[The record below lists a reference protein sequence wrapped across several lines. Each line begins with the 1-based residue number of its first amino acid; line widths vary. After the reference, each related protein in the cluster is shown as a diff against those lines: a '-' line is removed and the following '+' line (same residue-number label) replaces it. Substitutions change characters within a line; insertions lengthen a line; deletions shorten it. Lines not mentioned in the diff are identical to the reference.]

1 MKSEPKKDDKQRI
14 IMENKG
20 IKNDIVRRQTKQII
34 RQSKAKLNNA
44 GDNEESEQKGDNY
57 AVNRLEQQGKASGKY
72 VAKKSKFLLKGQFR
86 NLARRKRRAKL
97 SEKEITQK
105 LRRHE
110 FNNAVNIAKNKQ
122 KKNLNYNANLSR
134 KAVPN
139 RDGFSWL
146 KRYFFK
152 NKSNYN
158 QDNAINI
165 ANNEKKE
172 KGEVNFVQNVDR
184 NALQQQ
190 FIRQKRKEMLTDCL
204 FEQKT
209 KIQGQKFI
217 RNREQIE
224 RLIAALKKAV
234 TVKTVSIL
242 GVIAAVIM
250 LAALAGGATAV
261 VKTPF
266 GVFYSGV
273 DGYEN
278 SIAKAIAEINAEF
291 EKKKEE
297 LLKYPA
303 DRVVITHLPA
313 GTSDLMITNWNEVV
327 AVFAANTASDKT
339 NATDVAV
346 IDEARKNLLR
356 QTFWDMNELTHE
368 VEVITHGSGED
379 AWTETVLYITL
390 TSKTHEQ
397 MIEEYDFT
405 PYQITAVN
413 ELLKPE
419 YAQMMA
425 ELIGNFD
432 ENVTVNTAE
441 IEKLL
446 ANLPPN
452 LSLERRAIVTKACS
466 LVGKVNYFWGGKS
479 SAIGWD
485 NRWGTPMKVTAPG
498 SRTTGTVRPFGLDCS
513 GFVDWVFNNACGY
526 ILGQGGGAHA
536 QHNNCRDITFAEV
549 LPGDLLFYP
558 DDSHVGIAVGRDGNG
573 EILVIHCAG
582 GYNNVVLTTAKGFT
596 SAGRAVE

>member
-14 IMENKG
+14 IAQQKG
-20 IKNDIVRRQTKQII
+20 MKSNIVNRQTKQII

-44 GDNEESEQKGDNY
+44 ETDEESEQKGDNY
-57 AVNRLEQQGKASGKY
+57 AVNRLEQQGKKSGKY
-72 VAKKSKFLLKGQFR
+72 VGRKSKLLLKGQLR
-86 NLARRKRRAKL
+86 NLVQRKRRAKL
-97 SEKEITQK
+97 SEKDIAQK
-105 LRRHE
+105 LNE
-110 FNNAVNIAKNKQ
+110 YALNNAVNIVKNKQ
-122 KKNLNYNANLSR
+122 KIKKNTAVLFKDGSIFHKR
-134 KAVPN
+134 EIKAKAKLLAEKVKFKAQNINQP
-139 RDGFSWL
+139 L
-146 KRYFFK
+146 KAEQKKGVTQK
-152 NKSNYN
+152 N
-158 QDNAINI
+158 
-165 ANNEKKE
+165 
-172 KGEVNFVQNVDR
+172 
-184 NALQQQ
+184 
-190 FIRQKRKEMLTDCL
+190 FIRQKRKEMLTDYL
-204 FEQKT
+204 SEQKT
-209 KIQGQKFI
+209 RVQGQKFV
-217 RNREQIE
+217 RSREQIE
-224 RLIAALKKAV
+224 KLIAALKKAV
-234 TVKTVSIL
+234 TVKTVSVL

-278 SIAKAIAEINAEF
+278 SVAKAIAEINAEF

-297 LLKYPA
+297 LLNYPA
-303 DRVVITHLPA
+303 NRVVITHLPA

-327 AVFAANTASDKT
+327 AVFAANTASDKDT
-339 NATDVAV
+339 AKDVAV

-356 QTFWDMNELTHE
+356 KTFWDMNELTHE
-368 VEVITHGSGED
+368 IEVITHGSGED

-425 ELIGNFD
+425 ELIGNFG
-432 ENVTVNTAE
+432 ENMTVNTAE
-441 IEKLL
+441 IEELL
-446 ANLPPN
+446 ANLPPD
-452 LSLERRAIVTKACS
+452 LSAERRTIVTKACE

-485 NRWGTPMKVTAPG
+485 SRWGKPAKVTAPG

-536 QHNNCRDITFAEV
+536 QHNNCTDITFTEV

-558 DDSHVGIAVGRDGNG
+558 DDSHVGIAAGRDENG

-596 SAGRAVE
+596 KAAEML

>member
-1 MKSEPKKDDKQRI
+1 MLLICKTSRWI
-14 IMENKG
+14 I
-20 IKNDIVRRQTKQII
+20 
-34 RQSKAKLNNA
+34 
-44 GDNEESEQKGDNY
+44 
-57 AVNRLEQQGKASGKY
+57 
-72 VAKKSKFLLKGQFR
+72 
-86 NLARRKRRAKL
+86 
-97 SEKEITQK
+97 EIS
-105 LRRHE
+105 
-110 FNNAVNIAKNKQ
+110 F
-122 KKNLNYNANLSR
+122 Y
-134 KAVPN
+134 
-139 RDGFSWL
+139 
-146 KRYFFK
+146 
-152 NKSNYN
+152 
-158 QDNAINI
+158 
-165 ANNEKKE
+165 
-172 KGEVNFVQNVDR
+172 
-184 NALQQQ
+184 
-190 FIRQKRKEMLTDCL
+190 L

-209 KIQGQKFI
+209 KIQGRKFV

-224 RLIAALKKAV
+224 KLIVALKKAV
-234 TVKTVSIL
+234 TVKTVSVL

-266 GVFYSGV
+266 GIFYSGV

-278 SIAKAIAEINAEF
+278 SIAKAIAEIDAEF

-297 LLKYPA
+297 LLNYPA
-303 DRVVITHLPA
+303 DRIVITHLPA

-327 AVFAANTASDKT
+327 AVFAANTASDKD

-346 IDEARKNLLR
+346 INEARKNLLR

-405 PYQITAVN
+405 PYQISAVN

-425 ELIGNFD
+425 ELIGNFG
-432 ENVTVNTAE
+432 ENMTVNTAE
-441 IEKLL
+441 IEELL
-446 ANLPPN
+446 DDNLPPD
-452 LSLERRAIVTKACS
+452 LSAERRAIVTKACS

-479 SAIGWD
+479 NAIGWD
-485 NRWGTPMKVTAPG
+485 NRWGKPAKVTAPG

-536 QHNNCRDITFAEV
+536 QHNNCTDIPFAEV

-558 DDSHVGIAVGRDGNG
+558 DDSHVGIAAGRDKNG
-573 EILVIHCAG
+573 EILVIHCAS

-596 SAGRAVE
+596 KAGRAVE

>member
-1 MKSEPKKDDKQRI
+1 MKSEHKKDDKQRI

-20 IKNDIVRRQTKQII
+20 IKSNIVNRQTKQII
-34 RQSKAKLNNA
+34 RQSKAKLSKA
-44 GDNEESEQKGDNY
+44 ETDEENEQKGDNY
-57 AVNRLEQQGKASGKY
+57 AVGQIEKNGKKVGRTIANRSHFQIKEQFKNLISKRKIKEN
-72 VAKKSKFLLKGQFR
+72 KKDV
-86 NLARRKRRAKL
+86 
-97 SEKEITQK
+97 EKIFAEIE
-105 LRRHE
+105 L
-110 FNNAVNIAKNKQ
+110 NNTVNIAKNKQ
-122 KKNLNYNANLSR
+122 KNKKNTAVLFQDGSIFHKR
-134 KAVPN
+134 KINVKAKLLAEKVKSKAQN
-139 RDGFSWL
+139 TNQMS
-146 KRYFFK
+146 KAEQQKEVTQK
-152 NKSNYN
+152 N
-158 QDNAINI
+158 
-165 ANNEKKE
+165 
-172 KGEVNFVQNVDR
+172 
-184 NALQQQ
+184 
-190 FIRQKRKEMLTDCL
+190 FIRQKRKEMLTDYL
-204 FEQKT
+204 SEQKT
-209 KIQGQKFI
+209 KSQGRKFI
-217 RNREQIE
+217 RSREQIE
-224 RLIAALKKAV
+224 RLIVALKKAV
-234 TVKTVSIL
+234 TVKTVSVL

-266 GVFYSGV
+266 GIFYSGV
-273 DGYEN
+273 DGYDN
-278 SIAKAIAEINAEF
+278 SMAKAIAEIDAEF

-297 LLKYPA
+297 LLNYPA
-303 DRVVITHLPA
+303 DRIIITHLPA
-313 GTSDLMITNWNEVV
+313 GTNDLMITNWNEVV
-327 AVFAANTASDKT
+327 AVFAANTASDKD

-346 IDEARKNLLR
+346 IDEKRKELLR

-397 MIEEYDFT
+397 MIKEYDFT

-425 ELIGNFD
+425 ELIGNFGD
-432 ENVTVNTAE
+432 NITVNTAE

-446 ANLPPN
+446 ANLPPD
-452 LSLERRAIVTKACS
+452 LSAERRAIVTKACS

-485 NRWGTPMKVTAPG
+485 SRWGKPAKVTASG
-498 SRTTGTVRPFGLDCS
+498 SRTTGTVRPFGMDCS

-536 QHNNCRDITFAEV
+536 QHNNCTDIPFAEV

-558 DDSHVGIAVGRDGNG
+558 DDSHVGIAVGRDANG
-573 EILVIHCAG
+573 EIFVIHCAS

-596 SAGRAVE
+596 NAGRAVE

>member
-1 MKSEPKKDDKQRI
+1 MNNVKKDDKQRI

-34 RQSKAKLNNA
+34 RQSKAKLNKA
-44 GDNEESEQKGDNY
+44 ETDEENEQKGDNY
-57 AVNRLEQQGKASGKY
+57 AVNKFEQQGKVSSRY
-72 VAKKSKFLLKGQFR
+72 VVRKSKFLLKGQFR
-86 NLARRKRRAKL
+86 NLAQRKRRVKL
-97 SEKEITQK
+97 NEKDIAQK
-105 LRRHE
+105 LNE
-110 FNNAVNIAKNKQ
+110 YALNNAVNIVKNKQ
-122 KKNLNYNANLSR
+122 KNKKNTAVLFQDGSIFHKR
-134 KAVPN
+134 EIKAKAKLLAEKV
-139 RDGFSWL
+139 
-146 KRYFFK
+146 KFK
-152 NKSNYN
+152 AQNIN
-158 QDNAINI
+158 QMSKA
-165 ANNEKKE
+165 EQQKE
-172 KGEVNFVQNVDR
+172 VTQKN
-184 NALQQQ
+184 
-190 FIRQKRKEMLTDCL
+190 FIRQKRKEMLTDYL
-204 FEQKT
+204 SEQKT
-209 KIQGQKFI
+209 KSQGQKFI

-224 RLIAALKKAV
+224 KLIAALKKAV
-234 TVKTVSIL
+234 TVKTVSFL

-273 DGYEN
+273 DGYGN
-278 SIAKAIAEINAEF
+278 SIAKAIAEIDAEF
-291 EKKKEE
+291 EKKKNE
-297 LLKYPA
+297 LLNYPA
-303 DRVVITHLPA
+303 DRIVITHLPA
-313 GTSDLMITNWNEVV
+313 GANDLMITNWNEVV
-327 AVFAANTASDKT
+327 AVFAANTASDKD

-346 IDEARKNLLR
+346 IDEKRKELLR

-397 MIEEYDFT
+397 MIEEYAFT

-432 ENVTVNTAE
+432 ENMAANTAE

-446 ANLPPN
+446 ANLPPD
-452 LSLERRAIVTKACS
+452 LSAERRTIVTKACS

-485 NRWGTPMKVTAPG
+485 NRWGTPIKVTAPG

-513 GFVDWVFNNACGY
+513 GFVDWVFNNVCGY

-536 QHNNCRDITFAEV
+536 QHNNCVDITFAEV

-558 DDSHVGIAVGRDGNG
+558 DDSHVGIAAGRDKNG

-596 SAGRAVE
+596 KAAEML

>member
-1 MKSEPKKDDKQRI
+1 MKETKKDDKQRI
-14 IMENKG
+14 IAQQKG
-20 IKNDIVRRQTKQII
+20 IKSNIVNRQTKQII
-34 RQSKAKLNNA
+34 RQSKEKLNYA
-44 GDNEESEQKGDNY
+44 ETDEENEQKGDNY
-57 AVNRLEQQGKASGKY
+57 AVNKFEQQGKASGKY

-86 NLARRKRRAKL
+86 NLAQRKRRAKL

-105 LRRHE
+105 LSRHE
-110 FNNAVNIAKNKQ
+110 FNNAVNIVKNKQ
-122 KKNLNYNANLSR
+122 KLNYNANFSR

-152 NKSNYN
+152 NKSNSK
-158 QDNAINI
+158 QGNAINN
-165 ANNEKKE
+165 ANNEKNE
-172 KGEVNFVQNVDR
+172 KREVNFAQNIDR
-184 NALQQQ
+184 NSLKQQ
-190 FIRQKRKEMLTDCL
+190 FIRQKRKEMLTDYL
-204 FEQKT
+204 SEQKT
-209 KIQGQKFI
+209 KIQGRKFV

-224 RLIAALKKAV
+224 KLIVALKKAV

-266 GVFYSGV
+266 GIFYSGI

-278 SIAKAIAEINAEF
+278 SVAKAIAEIDAEF
-291 EKKKEE
+291 EQEKEK
-297 LLKYPA
+297 LLNYPA
-303 DRVVITHLPA
+303 DRIVITHLPA
-313 GTSDLMITNWNEVV
+313 GTSDLRINNWNEVV
-327 AVFAANTASDKT
+327 AVFAANTASDKD

-356 QTFWDMNELTHE
+356 KTFWDMNELSHE
-368 VEVITHGSGED
+368 VEVITHGNGED

-397 MIEEYDFT
+397 MIKEYDFT

-425 ELIGNFD
+425 ELIGNFGD
-432 ENVTVNTAE
+432 NITVNTAE

-446 ANLPPN
+446 ANLPPD
-452 LSLERRAIVTKACS
+452 LSAERRTIVTKACS

-485 NRWGTPMKVTAPG
+485 SRWGKPAKVTASG

-536 QHNNCRDITFAEV
+536 QHNNCTDIPFAEV

-558 DDSHVGIAVGRDGNG
+558 DDSHVGIAVGRDENG
-573 EILVIHCAG
+573 EILVIHCAS

>member
-1 MKSEPKKDDKQRI
+1 MKEAKKDDKQRI
-14 IMENKG
+14 IAQQKG
-20 IKNDIVRRQTKQII
+20 IKSNIVNRQTKQII

-44 GDNEESEQKGDNY
+44 ETDEESEQKGDNY
-57 AVNRLEQQGKASGKY
+57 AVNRLEQQGKKSGKY
-72 VAKKSKFLLKGQFR
+72 VGRKSKLLLKGQLR
-86 NLARRKRRAKL
+86 NLVQRKRRAKL
-97 SEKEITQK
+97 SEKDIAQK
-105 LRRHE
+105 LNE
-110 FNNAVNIAKNKQ
+110 YALNNAVNIVKNKQ
-122 KKNLNYNANLSR
+122 KIKKNTAVLFKDGSIFHKR
-134 KAVPN
+134 KIHVKAKLLAEKVKSKAQNINPT
-139 RDGFSWL
+139 L
-146 KRYFFK
+146 KAEQQKEVTQK
-152 NKSNYN
+152 N
-158 QDNAINI
+158 
-165 ANNEKKE
+165 
-172 KGEVNFVQNVDR
+172 
-184 NALQQQ
+184 
-190 FIRQKRKEMLTDCL
+190 FIRQKRKEMLTDYL

-209 KIQGQKFI
+209 KIQGRKFV
-217 RNREQIE
+217 RSREQIE
-224 RLIAALKKAV
+224 KLIAALKKAV
-234 TVKTVSIL
+234 TVKTVSVL

-278 SIAKAIAEINAEF
+278 SIAKAIAEIDAEF
-291 EKKKEE
+291 EAAKNE
-297 LLKYPA
+297 LLNYPA

-313 GTSDLMITNWNEVV
+313 GTNDLMITNWNEVV
-327 AVFAANTASDKT
+327 AVFAANTASNKD

-446 ANLPPN
+446 ANLPPD
-452 LSLERRAIVTKACS
+452 LSAERRTIVTKACE

-485 NRWGTPMKVTAPG
+485 NRWGKSMKVTAPG

-536 QHNNCRDITFAEV
+536 QHNNCTDITFTEV

-558 DDSHVGIAVGRDGNG
+558 NDSHVGIAVGRDKNG
-573 EILVIHCAG
+573 EILVIHCAS

-596 SAGRAVE
+596 SVARAVE

>member
-34 RQSKAKLNNA
+34 RQSKAKLSKA
-44 GDNEESEQKGDNY
+44 ETDEESEQKGDNY

-86 NLARRKRRAKL
+86 NLVQRKRRTKL
-97 SEKEITQK
+97 SEKDIAQK
-105 LRRHE
+105 LNE
-110 FNNAVNIAKNKQ
+110 YELNNAVNIVKNKQ
-122 KKNLNYNANLSR
+122 KNKKNTAVLFKDGSIFHKR
-134 KAVPN
+134 KIHVKVKLLAEKV
-139 RDGFSWL
+139 
-146 KRYFFK
+146 KFK
-152 NKSNYN
+152 AQNIN
-158 QDNAINI
+158 QTAK
-165 ANNEKKE
+165 AEQQKE
-172 KGEVNFVQNVDR
+172 VTKEN
-184 NALQQQ
+184 
-190 FIRQKRKEMLTDCL
+190 FIRQKRKEMLTDYL
-204 FEQKT
+204 SEHKT
-209 KIQGQKFI
+209 RVQGRKFI
-217 RNREQIE
+217 RSQEQIE
-224 RLIAALKKAV
+224 KLIVALKKAV
-234 TVKTVSIL
+234 TMKTVSVL

-266 GVFYSGV
+266 GIFYSGV

-297 LLKYPA
+297 LLNYPA

-327 AVFAANTASDKT
+327 AVFAANTASDKD
-339 NATDVAV
+339 NAADVAI
-346 IDEARKNLLR
+346 IDETRKNLLR
-356 QTFWDMNELTHE
+356 KTFWDMNELTHE

-379 AWTETVLYITL
+379 AWTETVLYVTL
-390 TSKTHEQ
+390 TSKTYEQ
-397 MIEEYDFT
+397 MIKEYDFT

-425 ELIGNFD
+425 ELIGSFG
-432 ENVTVNTAE
+432 ENMTVNTAE
-441 IEKLL
+441 IENLL
-446 ANLPPN
+446 ANLPPD
-452 LSLERRAIVTKACS
+452 LSAERRAIVTKACE

-485 NRWGTPMKVTAPG
+485 SRWGTPMKVTASG

-526 ILGQGGGAHA
+526 ILSGGGGAHA
-536 QHNNCRDITFAEV
+536 QHNSCTDIPFAEV

-558 DDSHVGIAVGRDGNG
+558 DDSHVGIAVGRDKNG
-573 EILVIHCAG
+573 EILVIYCAG

-596 SAGRAVE
+596 KAGRAVE

>member
-14 IMENKG
+14 IAQQKG
-20 IKNDIVRRQTKQII
+20 MKSNIVNRQMKQII

-44 GDNEESEQKGDNY
+44 ETDEESEQKGDNY
-57 AVNRLEQQGKASGKY
+57 AVGQIEKNGKKAGITIANRSR
-72 VAKKSKFLLKGQFR
+72 FLLKGQFR
-86 NLARRKRRAKL
+86 NLAQRKQRAKL

-105 LRRHE
+105 LSRYE
-110 FNNAVNIAKNKQ
+110 FNNMVNIARNTQKNKKNTAVLFKDGSIFHKREIKAKAKLLAEKVKFKAQNTNQTAKAEQQ
-122 KKNLNYNANLSR
+122 K
-134 KAVPN
+134 
-139 RDGFSWL
+139 
-146 KRYFFK
+146 
-152 NKSNYN
+152 
-158 QDNAINI
+158 
-165 ANNEKKE
+165 
-172 KGEVNFVQNVDR
+172 EVTQEN
-184 NALQQQ
+184 
-190 FIRQKRKEMLTDCL
+190 FIRQKRKEMLTDYL

-209 KIQGQKFI
+209 KIQGRKFI
-217 RNREQIE
+217 KSREQIE
-224 RLIAALKKAV
+224 KLIVALKKAV
-234 TVKTVSIL
+234 TVKTVSFL

-278 SIAKAIAEINAEF
+278 SIAKAIAEIDAEF
-291 EKKKEE
+291 EKNKNE
-297 LLKYPA
+297 LLNYPA
-303 DRVVITHLPA
+303 DRIIITHLPA

-327 AVFAANTASDKT
+327 AVFAANTASDKD

-346 IDEARKNLLR
+346 IDEARKKLLR

-368 VEVITHGSGED
+368 VESITHGSGED
-379 AWTETVLYITL
+379 IWTETVLYITL
-390 TSKTHEQ
+390 TSKNHEQ
-397 MIEEYDFT
+397 MIEKYAFT
-405 PYQITAVN
+405 PYQISAVN

-425 ELIGNFD
+425 ELIGNFGD
-432 ENVTVNTAE
+432 NITINTAE
-441 IEKLL
+441 IEELL
-446 ANLPPN
+446 ANLPPD
-452 LSLERRAIVTKACS
+452 LSAERRAIVTKACS

-485 NRWGTPMKVTAPG
+485 SRWGTPMKVTALG

-513 GFVDWVFNNACGY
+513 GFIDWVFNNVCGY

-536 QHNNCRDITFAEV
+536 QHNNCTDITFAEV

-558 DDSHVGIAVGRDGNG
+558 NDSHVGIAVGRDKNG

-596 SAGRAVE
+596 KAAEML

>member
-1 MKSEPKKDDKQRI
+1 MNNVKKDDKQRI
-14 IMENKG
+14 IVEKKG

-34 RQSKAKLNNA
+34 RQSKAKLSKAEN
-44 GDNEESEQKGDNY
+44 NEENEQKGDNY
-57 AVNRLEQQGKASGKY
+57 AVGQIEKNGKKVGRTIANRSHFQI
-72 VAKKSKFLLKGQFR
+72 KGQFR
-86 NLARRKRRAKL
+86 NLVQRKRRTKL
-97 SEKEITQK
+97 SEKDIAQK
-105 LRRHE
+105 LSEDE

-122 KKNLNYNANLSR
+122 KNKKNTAVLCKDGSIFHKR
-134 KAVPN
+134 KINVKAKLLAEKV
-139 RDGFSWL
+139 
-146 KRYFFK
+146 KFK
-152 NKSNYN
+152 AQNTN
-158 QDNAINI
+158 QMSKA
-165 ANNEKKE
+165 EQQKE
-172 KGEVNFVQNVDR
+172 VTQKN
-184 NALQQQ
+184 
-190 FIRQKRKEMLTDCL
+190 FIRQKRKEMLADYL

-209 KIQGQKFI
+209 KIQGRKFI
-217 RNREQIE
+217 RSQEQIE
-224 RLIAALKKAV
+224 RLIVTIKKAV
-234 TVKTVSIL
+234 TVKMVSVL

-266 GVFYSGV
+266 GIFYSGV

-278 SIAKAIAEINAEF
+278 SIAKAIAEIDTEF
-291 EKKKEE
+291 EKDKNE
-297 LLKYPA
+297 LLNYPA
-303 DRVVITHLPA
+303 DRIVITHLPA

-327 AVFAANTASDKT
+327 AVFAANTASDKN

-346 IDEARKNLLR
+346 IDEKRKELLR

-368 VEVITHGSGED
+368 VEVITHGSSEG
-379 AWTETVLYITL
+379 AWTETVLHVTL

-413 ELLKPE
+413 ELLKAE

-425 ELIGNFD
+425 ELIGNFGD
-432 ENVTVNTAE
+432 NITVNTAE

-446 ANLPPN
+446 ANLPLD
-452 LSLERRAIVTKACS
+452 LSAERRAIVTKACS

-485 NRWGTPMKVTAPG
+485 NRWGTPMKVTASG

-513 GFVDWVFNNACGY
+513 GFVDWVFNNAQGY
-526 ILGQGGGAHA
+526 ILSGGGGAHA
-536 QHNNCRDITFAEV
+536 QHNSCTDIHFAEV

-558 DDSHVGIAVGRDGNG
+558 DDSHVGIAVGRDENG
-573 EILVIHCAG
+573 EILVIHCAS

>member
-1 MKSEPKKDDKQRI
+1 MNNVKKDDKQRI

-34 RQSKAKLNNA
+34 RQSKAKLNKA
-44 GDNEESEQKGDNY
+44 ETDEENEQKGDNY
-57 AVNRLEQQGKASGKY
+57 AVNKFEQQGKVSSRY
-72 VAKKSKFLLKGQFR
+72 VVRKSKFLLKGQFR
-86 NLARRKRRAKL
+86 NLAQRKRRVKL
-97 SEKEITQK
+97 NEKDIAQK
-105 LRRHE
+105 LNE
-110 FNNAVNIAKNKQ
+110 YALNNAVNIVKNKQ
-122 KKNLNYNANLSR
+122 KNKKNTAVLFQDGSIFHKR
-134 KAVPN
+134 EIKAKAKLLAEKV
-139 RDGFSWL
+139 
-146 KRYFFK
+146 KFK
-152 NKSNYN
+152 A
-158 QDNAINI
+158 QNI
-165 ANNEKKE
+165 TQMSKAEQQKE
-172 KGEVNFVQNVDR
+172 VTQKN
-184 NALQQQ
+184 
-190 FIRQKRKEMLTDCL
+190 FIRQKRKEMLTDYL
-204 FEQKT
+204 SEQKT
-209 KIQGQKFI
+209 KSQGQKFI

-224 RLIAALKKAV
+224 KLIAALKKAV
-234 TVKTVSIL
+234 TVKTVSFL

-273 DGYEN
+273 DGYGN
-278 SIAKAIAEINAEF
+278 SIAKAIAEIDAEF
-291 EKKKEE
+291 EKKKNE
-297 LLKYPA
+297 LLNYPA
-303 DRVVITHLPA
+303 DRIVITHLPA
-313 GTSDLMITNWNEVV
+313 GANDLMITNWNEVV
-327 AVFAANTASDKT
+327 AVFAANTASDKD

-346 IDEARKNLLR
+346 IDEKRKELLR

-397 MIEEYDFT
+397 MIEEYAFT

-432 ENVTVNTAE
+432 ENMAANTAE

-446 ANLPPN
+446 ANLPPD
-452 LSLERRAIVTKACS
+452 LSAERRAIVTKVCS

-485 NRWGTPMKVTAPG
+485 NRWGKSMKVTAPG

-526 ILGQGGGAHA
+526 ILSGGGGAHA
-536 QHNNCRDITFAEV
+536 QHNSCTDIHFAEV

-558 DDSHVGIAVGRDGNG
+558 DDSHVGIAAGRDKNG

-596 SAGRAVE
+596 NVARAVE

>member
-20 IKNDIVRRQTKQII
+20 IKNDIVRRQNKQII
-34 RQSKAKLNNA
+34 RQNKAKLNNA
-44 GDNEESEQKGDNY
+44 ESTEESEQMGENY

-72 VAKKSKFLLKGQFR
+72 VGRKSKFLLKGQFR
-86 NLARRKRRAKL
+86 NLISKRKIKENEKTEAEIFKKIEINNTVNTARNEQKNKKNTAVLFQDGSIFHKRKINVKAKL
-97 SEKEITQK
+97 LAEKVKFKAQNINQMSKAEQQKEVTQK
-105 LRRHE
+105 
-110 FNNAVNIAKNKQ
+110 N
-122 KKNLNYNANLSR
+122 
-134 KAVPN
+134 
-139 RDGFSWL
+139 
-146 KRYFFK
+146 
-152 NKSNYN
+152 
-158 QDNAINI
+158 
-165 ANNEKKE
+165 
-172 KGEVNFVQNVDR
+172 
-184 NALQQQ
+184 

-204 FEQKT
+204 SEQKT
-209 KIQGQKFI
+209 RVQGQKFV
-217 RNREQIE
+217 RSREQIE
-224 RLIAALKKAV
+224 KLIVALKKAV
-234 TVKTVSIL
+234 TVKTVSVL

-266 GVFYSGV
+266 GIFYSGV

-278 SIAKAIAEINAEF
+278 SIAKAIAEIDAEF
-291 EKKKEE
+291 EEEKNE
-297 LLKYPA
+297 LLNYPA
-303 DRVVITHLPA
+303 DRIVITHLPA

-356 QTFWDMNELTHE
+356 QTFWDMNELTNE

-390 TSKTHEQ
+390 TSKNHEQ
-397 MIEEYDFT
+397 MIKEYAFT
-405 PYQITAVN
+405 PYQISAVN

-425 ELIGNFD
+425 ELIGNFGD
-432 ENVTVNTAE
+432 NITINTVE
-441 IEKLL
+441 IEELL
-446 ANLPPN
+446 ANLPPD
-452 LSLERRAIVTKACS
+452 LSAERRTIVTKACE

-536 QHNNCRDITFAEV
+536 QHNNCTDITFTEV

-558 DDSHVGIAVGRDGNG
+558 DDSHVGIAAGRDENG

-582 GYNNVVLTTAKGFT
+582 GYNNVVLTTAKGFAK
-596 SAGRAVE
+596 AGRAVE

>member
-1 MKSEPKKDDKQRI
+1 MNNVKKDDKQRI

-34 RQSKAKLNNA
+34 RQSKAKLSKA
-44 GDNEESEQKGDNY
+44 ETDEESEQKGDNY
-57 AVNRLEQQGKASGKY
+57 AVNRLEQQGKKSGKY
-72 VAKKSKFLLKGQFR
+72 VGRKSKLLLKGQLR
-86 NLARRKRRAKL
+86 NLVQRKRRAKL

-110 FNNAVNIAKNKQ
+110 FNNAVNIARNKQ
-122 KKNLNYNANLSR
+122 KIKKNTAILFQDGSIFHKR
-134 KAVPN
+134 KINVSAKLFAEKV
-139 RDGFSWL
+139 
-146 KRYFFK
+146 
-152 NKSNYN
+152 KS
-158 QDNAINI
+158 
-165 ANNEKKE
+165 K
-172 KGEVNFVQNVDR
+172 VQNI
-184 NALQQQ
+184 NPTLKAEQQKEVTQ
-190 FIRQKRKEMLTDCL
+190 KNFIRQKRKEMLTDYL
-204 FEQKT
+204 SEQKT
-209 KIQGQKFI
+209 KSQGQKFV

-224 RLIAALKKAV
+224 KLIAALKKAV
-234 TVKTVSIL
+234 TVKTVSFL

-250 LAALAGGATAV
+250 VAALAGGATAV

-266 GVFYSGV
+266 GIFYSGV

-278 SIAKAIAEINAEF
+278 SIAKAIVEIDAEF
-291 EKKKEE
+291 EEEKNE
-297 LLKYPA
+297 LLNYPA
-303 DRVVITHLPA
+303 DRIVITHLPA

-327 AVFAANTASDKT
+327 AVFAANTASDKD

-356 QTFWDMNELTHE
+356 KTFWDMNELSHE
-368 VEVITHGSGED
+368 VEVITHGNGED

-397 MIEEYDFT
+397 MIKEYDFT
-405 PYQITAVN
+405 PYQISAVN

-425 ELIGNFD
+425 ELIGNFGD
-432 ENVTVNTAE
+432 NITVNTAE

-446 ANLPPN
+446 ANLPPD
-452 LSLERRAIVTKACS
+452 LSAERRTIVTKACS

-485 NRWGTPMKVTAPG
+485 NRWGKSMKVTAPG

-513 GFVDWVFNNACGY
+513 GFVDWVFNNTCGY

-558 DDSHVGIAVGRDGNG
+558 DDSHVCIVAGRDANG

-596 SAGRAVE
+596 KAAEML

>member
-1 MKSEPKKDDKQRI
+1 MNNVKKDDKQRI
-14 IMENKG
+14 IAQKKG
-20 IKNDIVRRQTKQII
+20 MKSNIVNRQTKQII

-44 GDNEESEQKGDNY
+44 ETDEESEQKGNNY
-57 AVNRLEQQGKASGKY
+57 AIGQIEKNGKKVGRTIANRSHFQI
-72 VAKKSKFLLKGQFR
+72 KGQFR
-86 NLARRKRRAKL
+86 NLVQRKRRAKL
-97 SEKEITQK
+97 SEKDIAQK
-105 LRRHE
+105 LNE
-110 FNNAVNIAKNKQ
+110 YALNNAVNIVKNKQ
-122 KKNLNYNANLSR
+122 KNKKNTAVLFKDGSIFHKREINV
-134 KAVPN
+134 KAKLLAEKV
-139 RDGFSWL
+139 
-146 KRYFFK
+146 KFK
-152 NKSNYN
+152 AQNIN
-158 QDNAINI
+158 QTAK
-165 ANNEKKE
+165 AEQQKE
-172 KGEVNFVQNVDR
+172 VTQKN
-184 NALQQQ
+184 
-190 FIRQKRKEMLTDCL
+190 FIRQKRKELLTDYL
-204 FEQKT
+204 SEQKT
-209 KIQGQKFI
+209 KSQGQKFV

-224 RLIAALKKAV
+224 RLIVALKKAV
-234 TVKTVSIL
+234 TVKTVSVL

-273 DGYEN
+273 DGYDN
-278 SIAKAIAEINAEF
+278 SMAKAIAEINAEF
-291 EKKKEE
+291 EQEKEK
-297 LLKYPA
+297 LLNYPA

-313 GTSDLMITNWNEVV
+313 GTNDLMITNWNEVV
-327 AVFAANTASDKT
+327 AVFAANTASDKD

-346 IDEARKNLLR
+346 IDEKRKELLR

-368 VEVITHGSGED
+368 IEVITHGSGED
-379 AWTETVLYITL
+379 ALTETVLHVTL
-390 TSKTHEQ
+390 TSKTYEQ

-425 ELIGNFD
+425 ELIGNFV
-432 ENVTVNTAE
+432 ENMTVSTAE
-441 IEKLL
+441 IEELL
-446 ANLPPN
+446 ANLPSD
-452 LSLERRAIVTKACS
+452 LSAERRAIVTKACS

-485 NRWGTPMKVTAPG
+485 NRWGKSMKVTAPG

-536 QHNNCRDITFAEV
+536 QHNNCVDIHFAEV

-558 DDSHVGIAVGRDGNG
+558 DDSHVGIAVGRDKNG

-582 GYNNVVLTTAKGFT
+582 GYNNVVLTTAKGFAK
-596 SAGRAVE
+596 AGRAVE

>member
-1 MKSEPKKDDKQRI
+1 MNNVKKDDKQRI

-20 IKNDIVRRQTKQII
+20 IKNGIVLRQTKQII
-34 RQSKAKLNNA
+34 RQSKEKLNYA
-44 GDNEESEQKGDNY
+44 ETDEENEQKGDNY
-57 AVNRLEQQGKASGKY
+57 AVNKFEQQGKASGKY

-86 NLARRKRRAKL
+86 NLAQRKRRAKL
-97 SEKEITQK
+97 SEKDITQK

-110 FNNAVNIAKNKQ
+110 FNNTVNIARNKQ
-122 KKNLNYNANLSR
+122 KNKKNTAVLFKDGSIFHKR
-134 KAVPN
+134 KINVKAKLLAEKV
-139 RDGFSWL
+139 
-146 KRYFFK
+146 KFK
-152 NKSNYN
+152 AQNTN
-158 QDNAINI
+158 QMSKA
-165 ANNEKKE
+165 EQQKE
-172 KGEVNFVQNVDR
+172 VTQKN
-184 NALQQQ
+184 
-190 FIRQKRKEMLTDCL
+190 FIRQKRKEMLTDYL
-204 FEQKT
+204 SEQKT
-209 KIQGQKFI
+209 KIQGRKFV

-224 RLIAALKKAV
+224 KLIAALKKAV
-234 TVKTVSIL
+234 TVKTVSVL

-250 LAALAGGATAV
+250 LAALTGGATAV

-278 SIAKAIAEINAEF
+278 SIAKAIAEIDAEF

-297 LLKYPA
+297 LLNYPA
-303 DRVVITHLPA
+303 DRIVITHLPA
-313 GTSDLMITNWNEVV
+313 GTNDLMITNWNEVV
-327 AVFAANTASDKT
+327 AVFAANTASDKD

-379 AWTETVLYITL
+379 AWTETVLYVTL
-390 TSKTHEQ
+390 TSKNHEQ
-397 MIEEYDFT
+397 MIEEYAFT
-405 PYQITAVN
+405 PYQISAVN

-432 ENVTVNTAE
+432 ENMAVNTVE
-441 IEKLL
+441 IEELL
-446 ANLPPN
+446 ANLPPD
-452 LSLERRAIVTKACS
+452 LSTERRTIVTKACE

-485 NRWGTPMKVTAPG
+485 SRWGKPAKVTASG

-536 QHNNCRDITFAEV
+536 QHNNCVDITFAEV
-549 LPGDLLFYP
+549 LPGDLIFYP
-558 DDSHVGIAVGRDGNG
+558 NDSHVGIAVGRDKNG
-573 EILVIHCAG
+573 EILVIHCAS
-582 GYNNVVLTTAKGFT
+582 GYNNVVLTTAKGFAK
-596 SAGRAVE
+596 AGRAVE

>member
-1 MKSEPKKDDKQRI
+1 MNNVKKDDKQRI
-14 IMENKG
+14 IARQKG
-20 IKNDIVRRQTKQII
+20 IKSNIVNRQTKQII

-44 GDNEESEQKGDNY
+44 ETDEESEQKGDNY
-57 AVNRLEQQGKASGKY
+57 AVNRIEQQGKKSGKY
-72 VAKKSKFLLKGQFR
+72 VGRKSKLLLKGQFR
-86 NLARRKRRAKL
+86 NLAQRKRRAKL

-105 LRRHE
+105 LNKQE
-110 FNNAVNIAKNKQ
+110 LNNTVNIAKNKQ
-122 KKNLNYNANLSR
+122 KLNYNTKLSR
-134 KAVPN
+134 KVVPN

-146 KRYFFK
+146 KRYLFK
-152 NKSNYN
+152 NKSNSK
-158 QDNAINI
+158 QDNAINT
-165 ANNEKKE
+165 ANNEKNK
-172 KGEVNFVQNVDR
+172 KGEVNFAQNVDR
-184 NALQQQ
+184 NSLKQQ
-190 FIRQKRKEMLTDCL
+190 FIRQKRKEMLTDYL

-209 KIQGQKFI
+209 KIQGRKFV

-224 RLIAALKKAV
+224 KLIVALKKAV
-234 TVKTVSIL
+234 TVKTVSVL

-278 SIAKAIAEINAEF
+278 SIAKAITEIDAEF

-297 LLKYPA
+297 LLNYPA
-303 DRVVITHLPA
+303 DRIVITHLPA

-327 AVFAANTASDKT
+327 AVFAANTASDKD

-397 MIEEYDFT
+397 MIEEYAFT

-425 ELIGNFD
+425 ELIGNFGD
-432 ENVTVNTAE
+432 NITINTAE
-441 IEKLL
+441 IESLL
-446 ANLPPN
+446 VNLPPD
-452 LSLERRAIVTKACS
+452 LSAERRTIVTKACS

-485 NRWGTPMKVTAPG
+485 SRWGVPMKV
-498 SRTTGTVRPFGLDCS
+498 TGTVRPFGLDCS

-536 QHNNCRDITFAEV
+536 QHNNCTDIPFAEV

-558 DDSHVGIAVGRDGNG
+558 DDSHVGIAVGRDENG
-573 EILVIHCAG
+573 EILVIHCAS

-596 SAGRAVE
+596 NVARAVE

>member
-1 MKSEPKKDDKQRI
+1 MKSEPKKGDKQRI
-14 IMENKG
+14 IVQQKG
-20 IKNDIVRRQTKQII
+20 IKSNIVNRQTKQII
-34 RQSKAKLNNA
+34 RQSKAKLDKA
-44 GDNEESEQKGDNY
+44 ETDEESKQKGDNY
-57 AVNRLEQQGKASGKY
+57 AVNRLEQQGKKSGKY
-72 VAKKSKFLLKGQFR
+72 VGRKSKLLLKGQFR
-86 NLARRKRRAKL
+86 NLVQRKRRAKL
-97 SEKEITQK
+97 NEKDIAQK
-105 LRRHE
+105 LNE
-110 FNNAVNIAKNKQ
+110 YALNNAVNIAKNKQ
-122 KKNLNYNANLSR
+122 KKKLNYNVNFSR

-152 NKSNYN
+152 NKSNSK
-158 QDNAINI
+158 QGKAINN
-165 ANNEKKE
+165 ANNEKNE
-172 KGEVNFVQNVDR
+172 KREVNFAQNVDR
-184 NALQQQ
+184 NALKQQ
-190 FIRQKRKEMLTDCL
+190 FIRQKRKEMLTDYL

-209 KIQGQKFI
+209 KIQGRKFI
-217 RNREQIE
+217 KSREQIE
-224 RLIAALKKAV
+224 KLIAALKKAV
-234 TVKTVSIL
+234 TVKTVSFL
-242 GVIAAVIM
+242 GVIAAVVM

-273 DGYEN
+273 DGYDN
-278 SIAKAIAEINAEF
+278 SMAKAIAEINAEF

-297 LLKYPA
+297 LLNYPA

-313 GTSDLMITNWNEVV
+313 GTNDLMITNWNEVV
-327 AVFAANTASDKT
+327 AVFAANTASDKD

-346 IDEARKNLLR
+346 IDEKRKELLR

-368 VEVITHGSGED
+368 IEVITHGSGED
-379 AWTETVLYITL
+379 AWTETVLHVTL

-425 ELIGNFD
+425 ELIGNFGD
-432 ENVTVNTAE
+432 NITINTAE

-446 ANLPPN
+446 ANLPPD
-452 LSLERRAIVTKACS
+452 LSAERRAIVTKACE

-485 NRWGTPMKVTAPG
+485 SRWGTPMKVTAPG
-498 SRTTGTVRPFGLDCS
+498 SRTTGTVRLFGLDCS

-526 ILGQGGGAHA
+526 ILGQGGGAHT

-558 DDSHVGIAVGRDGNG
+558 DDSHVGIAVGRDKNG

-596 SAGRAVE
+596 KAAEML

>member
-1 MKSEPKKDDKQRI
+1 MKEPKKGDKQRI
-14 IMENKG
+14 IAQQKG
-20 IKNDIVRRQTKQII
+20 IKSNIVNRQTKQII
-34 RQSKAKLNNA
+34 RQSKAKLSKA
-44 GDNEESEQKGDNY
+44 ETDEESEQKGDNY

-86 NLARRKRRAKL
+86 SLVQRKRRAKL
-97 SEKEITQK
+97 SEKDIAQK
-105 LRRHE
+105 LNE
-110 FNNAVNIAKNKQ
+110 YALNNAVNIVKNKQ
-122 KKNLNYNANLSR
+122 KIKKNTAVLFKDGSIFHKR
-134 KAVPN
+134 KIHVKAKLLAEKVKSKAQNINPT
-139 RDGFSWL
+139 L
-146 KRYFFK
+146 KAEQQKEVTQK
-152 NKSNYN
+152 N
-158 QDNAINI
+158 
-165 ANNEKKE
+165 
-172 KGEVNFVQNVDR
+172 
-184 NALQQQ
+184 
-190 FIRQKRKEMLTDCL
+190 FIRQKRKEMLTDYL

-209 KIQGQKFI
+209 KIQGRKFV

-224 RLIAALKKAV
+224 KLIVALKKAV
-234 TVKTVSIL
+234 TVKTVSFL

-278 SIAKAIAEINAEF
+278 SIAKAIAEIDAEF
-291 EKKKEE
+291 EAAKNE
-297 LLKYPA
+297 LLNYPA

-313 GTSDLMITNWNEVV
+313 GTNDLMITNWNEVV
-327 AVFAANTASDKT
+327 AVFAANTASNKD

-446 ANLPPN
+446 ANLPPD
-452 LSLERRAIVTKACS
+452 LSAERRTIVTKACE

-485 NRWGTPMKVTAPG
+485 NRWGKSMKVTAPG

-536 QHNNCRDITFAEV
+536 QHNNCTDITFTEV

-558 DDSHVGIAVGRDGNG
+558 NDSHVGIAVGRDKNG
-573 EILVIHCAG
+573 EILVIHCAS

-596 SAGRAVE
+596 SVARAVE

>member
-1 MKSEPKKDDKQRI
+1 MNNVKKDDKQRI
-14 IMENKG
+14 IAQQKG
-20 IKNDIVRRQTKQII
+20 IKSNIVRRQTKQII
-34 RQSKAKLNNA
+34 RQSKAKLSKA
-44 GDNEESEQKGDNY
+44 ETDEESEQKGDNY
-57 AVNRLEQQGKASGKY
+57 AVNRLEQQGESGKY
-72 VAKKSKFLLKGQFR
+72 VGRKSKLLLKGQLR
-86 NLARRKRRAKL
+86 NLVQRKRRAKL
-97 SEKEITQK
+97 SEKDIAQK

-110 FNNAVNIAKNKQ
+110 FNNAVNIARNKQ
-122 KKNLNYNANLSR
+122 KKKFNYNANFSR
-134 KAVPN
+134 KAVLN
-139 RDGFSWL
+139 RGGFSWF
-146 KRYFFK
+146 KQYFFK
-152 NKSNYN
+152 NKSNSK
-158 QDNAINI
+158 QGNAINI
-165 ANNEKKE
+165 ANNEKNK
-172 KGEVNFVQNVDR
+172 KGEVNFAQNIDR
-184 NALQQQ
+184 NSLKQQ
-190 FIRQKRKEMLTDCL
+190 FIRQKRKEMLTDYL
-204 FEQKT
+204 SEQKT
-209 KIQGQKFI
+209 KIQGRKFA

-224 RLIAALKKAV
+224 KLIAALKKAV
-234 TVKTVSIL
+234 TVKTVSFL

-266 GVFYSGV
+266 GIFYSGV

-278 SIAKAIAEINAEF
+278 SVAKAIAEIDAEF
-291 EKKKEE
+291 EKNKNE
-297 LLKYPA
+297 LLNYPA
-303 DRVVITHLPA
+303 DMIVITHLPA
-313 GTSDLMITNWNEVV
+313 RTSDLMITNWNEVV
-327 AVFAANTASDKT
+327 AVFAANTASDKD

-356 QTFWDMNELTHE
+356 KTFWDMNELIHE

-397 MIEEYDFT
+397 MIKEYDFT
-405 PYQITAVN
+405 PYQISAVN

-441 IEKLL
+441 IEELL
-446 ANLPPN
+446 ANLPPD
-452 LSLERRAIVTKACS
+452 LPAERRAIVTKACE

-485 NRWGTPMKVTAPG
+485 NRWGKSMKVTAPG

-536 QHNNCRDITFAEV
+536 QHNNCTDITFTEV

-558 DDSHVGIAVGRDGNG
+558 DDSHVGM
-573 EILVIHCAG
+573 
-582 GYNNVVLTTAKGFT
+582 
-596 SAGRAVE
+596 

>member
-1 MKSEPKKDDKQRI
+1 MNSVKKDDKQRI
-14 IMENKG
+14 IVQQKG
-20 IKNDIVRRQTKQII
+20 MKSNIVNRQTKQII

-44 GDNEESEQKGDNY
+44 GDNEESEQMGENY
-57 AVNRLEQQGKASGKY
+57 AVGQIEKSGKR
-72 VAKKSKFLLKGQFR
+72 VGRTIANRSRFLIKRQFR
-86 NLARRKRRAKL
+86 SLAQKKRRAQLSEKDIAQKL
-97 SEKEITQK
+97 SED
-105 LRRHE
+105 E

-122 KKNLNYNANLSR
+122 KKKLNYNANFSR

-152 NKSNYN
+152 NKSNSK
-158 QDNAINI
+158 QGNAINI
-165 ANNEKKE
+165 ANNEKNK
-172 KGEVNFVQNVDR
+172 KGEVNFAQNIDR
-184 NALQQQ
+184 NSLQQQ
-190 FIRQKRKEMLTDCL
+190 FIRQKRKEMLTDYL
-204 FEQKT
+204 SEQKT
-209 KIQGQKFI
+209 KIQGRKFV

-224 RLIAALKKAV
+224 KLIVALKKAV
-234 TVKTVSIL
+234 TVKTVSFL

-266 GVFYSGV
+266 GIFYSGV

-297 LLKYPA
+297 LLNYPA
-303 DRVVITHLPA
+303 DRIVITHLPA

-327 AVFAANTASDKT
+327 AVFAANTASDKD

-356 QTFWDMNELTHE
+356 KTFWDMNELTHE

-379 AWTETVLYITL
+379 AWTETVLHVTL
-390 TSKTHEQ
+390 TSKNHEQ
-397 MIEEYDFT
+397 MIEKYAFT
-405 PYQITAVN
+405 PYQISAVN

-425 ELIGNFD
+425 ELIGNFGD
-432 ENVTVNTAE
+432 NITINTAE
-441 IEKLL
+441 IEELL
-446 ANLPPN
+446 ANLPPD
-452 LSLERRAIVTKACS
+452 LSVERRAIVTKACE

-536 QHNNCRDITFAEV
+536 QHNNCTDIPFAEV

-558 DDSHVGIAVGRDGNG
+558 DDSHVGIAAGRDENG

-596 SAGRAVE
+596 KAGRAVE

>member
-1 MKSEPKKDDKQRI
+1 MKEAKKDDKQRI
-14 IMENKG
+14 IAQQKG

-34 RQSKAKLNNA
+34 RQSKVKLSKAEN
-44 GDNEESEQKGDNY
+44 NEESEQKGDNY
-57 AVNRLEQQGKASGKY
+57 AVGQIEKNGKKVGRTIANRSR
-72 VAKKSKFLLKGQFR
+72 FLVKGHFR
-86 NLARRKRRAKL
+86 NLIRKKKVKDNNKDVEKIFTEIKL
-97 SEKEITQK
+97 
-105 LRRHE
+105 
-110 FNNAVNIAKNKQ
+110 NNALNIAKNKQ
-122 KKNLNYNANLSR
+122 RNKKNTAVLFQDGSIFHKRKINA
-134 KAVPN
+134 KAKLLAEKV
-139 RDGFSWL
+139 
-146 KRYFFK
+146 KFK
-152 NKSNYN
+152 AQNIN
-158 QDNAINI
+158 QMSKA
-165 ANNEKKE
+165 EQQKE
-172 KGEVNFVQNVDR
+172 VTQEN
-184 NALQQQ
+184 
-190 FIRQKRKEMLTDCL
+190 FIRQKRKEMLVDYL

-209 KIQGQKFI
+209 KIQGRKFV

-224 RLIAALKKAV
+224 KFIMALKKAV

-242 GVIAAVIM
+242 GIVAAVIM

-266 GVFYSGV
+266 GVFYSGL

-278 SIAKAIAEINAEF
+278 SIAKAIAEIDAEF
-291 EKKKEE
+291 EKTKNE
-297 LLKYPA
+297 LLNYPA
-303 DRVVITHLPA
+303 DRIVITHLPM
-313 GTSDLMITNWNEVV
+313 GTNDLMITNWNEVV

-346 IDEARKNLLR
+346 IDEKRKKLLR
-356 QTFWDMNELTHE
+356 QTFWDMNELSHE
-368 VEVITHGSGED
+368 VEVISHGSGED

-390 TSKTHEQ
+390 MSKTHEQ

-425 ELIGNFD
+425 ELIGNFG
-432 ENVTVNTAE
+432 ENMAVNTAE
-441 IEKLL
+441 IEEML
-446 ANLPPN
+446 ANLPPD
-452 LSLERRAIVTKACS
+452 LSAERRTIVTKACE

-479 SAIGWD
+479 NTIGWD
-485 NRWGTPMKVTAPG
+485 DRWGIPMKVTAPG

-526 ILGQGGGAHA
+526 ILGQGGGVHS
-536 QHNNCRDITFAEV
+536 QHNNCTDITSAEV

-558 DDSHVGIAVGRDGNG
+558 DDSHVGIAAGRDENG
-573 EILVIHCAG
+573 EILVIHCAS

>member
-14 IMENKG
+14 IAQQKG
-20 IKNDIVRRQTKQII
+20 IQNDIVRRQTRQII
-34 RQSKAKLNNA
+34 RQSKAKLNYAEN
-44 GDNEESEQKGDNY
+44 NEESEQKGENY
-57 AVNRLEQQGKASGKY
+57 AVGQIEKNGRKVGRTIANRSRFLVKEQFKNLISKRKIKEY
-72 VAKKSKFLLKGQFR
+72 KKDV
-86 NLARRKRRAKL
+86 
-97 SEKEITQK
+97 EKIFAEIE
-105 LRRHE
+105 L
-110 FNNAVNIAKNKQ
+110 NNTVNIVKNKQ
-122 KKNLNYNANLSR
+122 KNKKNTAVLFQDSSIFHKRKINA
-134 KAVPN
+134 KAKLLAEKVKSKAQNINPI
-139 RDGFSWL
+139 L
-146 KRYFFK
+146 KAEQQKEVTQK
-152 NKSNYN
+152 N
-158 QDNAINI
+158 
-165 ANNEKKE
+165 
-172 KGEVNFVQNVDR
+172 
-184 NALQQQ
+184 
-190 FIRQKRKEMLTDCL
+190 FIRQKRKEMLTDYL
-204 FEQKT
+204 SEQKT
-209 KIQGQKFI
+209 KVQGQKFI
-217 RNREQIE
+217 RRREQIE
-224 RLIAALKKAV
+224 KFIIALKKAV
-234 TVKTVSIL
+234 TVKTVSVL

-266 GVFYSGV
+266 GIFYSGV

-278 SIAKAIAEINAEF
+278 SIAKAIAEIDAEF

-297 LLKYPA
+297 LLNYPA
-303 DRVVITHLPA
+303 DRIIITHLPA

-339 NATDVAV
+339 NATDVAI

-441 IEKLL
+441 VNTAEIEKLL
-446 ANLPPN
+446 ANLPLD
-452 LSLERRAIVTKACS
+452 LSAERRTIVTKACE

-485 NRWGTPMKVTAPG
+485 NRWGTPIKVTAPG

-526 ILGQGGGAHA
+526 ILSGGGGAHA
-536 QHNNCRDITFAEV
+536 QHNNCVDITFAEV

-558 DDSHVGIAVGRDGNG
+558 NDSHVGIAVGRDKNG
-573 EILVIHCAG
+573 EILVIHCAS

-596 SAGRAVE
+596 NAGRAVE

>member
-14 IMENKG
+14 IAQQKG
-20 IKNDIVRRQTKQII
+20 IKSNIVNRQTKQII
-34 RQSKAKLNNA
+34 RQSKAKLSKA
-44 GDNEESEQKGDNY
+44 ETDEESEQKGDNY
-57 AVNRLEQQGKASGKY
+57 AVNRLEQQGKKSGKY

-110 FNNAVNIAKNKQ
+110 FNNAVNIARNTQKIKKNTAILFQDGSIFHKRKINVSAKLFAEKVKSKVQNINQTAKAEQ
-122 KKNLNYNANLSR
+122 KK
-134 KAVPN
+134 
-139 RDGFSWL
+139 
-146 KRYFFK
+146 
-152 NKSNYN
+152 
-158 QDNAINI
+158 
-165 ANNEKKE
+165 
-172 KGEVNFVQNVDR
+172 EVIQEN
-184 NALQQQ
+184 
-190 FIRQKRKEMLTDCL
+190 FIRQKRKEMLTDYL
-204 FEQKT
+204 SEQKT
-209 KIQGQKFI
+209 KIQGRKFI
-217 RNREQIE
+217 RSQEQIE
-224 RLIAALKKAV
+224 KLIAALKKAV
-234 TVKTVSIL
+234 TVKTVSVL

-250 LAALAGGATAV
+250 LAALTGGATAV

-291 EKKKEE
+291 EKKKNK
-297 LLKYPA
+297 LLNYPA
-303 DRVVITHLPA
+303 DRIVITHLPA
-313 GTSDLMITNWNEVV
+313 GANDLMITNWNEVV
-327 AVFAANTASDKT
+327 AVFAANTASDKD
-339 NATDVAV
+339 NATDAAV
-346 IDEARKNLLR
+346 LDEARKNLLR

-425 ELIGNFD
+425 ELIGNFGD
-432 ENVTVNTAE
+432 NITINTAE
-441 IEKLL
+441 IEELL
-446 ANLPPN
+446 ANLPPD
-452 LSLERRAIVTKACS
+452 LSAERRAIVTKACS

-479 SAIGWD
+479 SAIGWN
-485 NRWGTPMKVTAPG
+485 NRWGTPIKVTAPG

-513 GFVDWVFNNACGY
+513 GFVDWVFNNTCGY

-536 QHNNCRDITFAEV
+536 QHNNCTDIPFAEV

-558 DDSHVGIAVGRDGNG
+558 NDSHVGIAVGRDKNG

-596 SAGRAVE
+596 NAGRAVE